1 MFESLVNLFRVFY
14 TNCSMFGKLKKKWKV
29 ESNTQLFLILCTFAV
44 TGTSTAFISRQI
56 TTWVGFNDQTWW
68 FWPFLVRM
76 AVLVFGYQV
85 IILLVSIVFGQFRFF
100 WNYEKKILVW
110 MGILRETS
118 GSKAAEKA
126 EIAR

>member
-1 MFESLVNLFRVFY
+1 
-14 TNCSMFGKLKKKWKV
+14 MFGKLKKKWKV